1 MLITGN
7 VSIALGRQK
16 RVAGVS
22 VGTVVGTP
30 EPDMTEKLASIEEKF
45 QLAVRTA
52 AEEQAK
58 KRLEVE
64 SNATP
69 EEGKEGQV
77 IIIKQEPENS
87 EAEEG
92 NIIVFLKT
100 NCRFSRYLGCRHHCD
115 RVIIENRFL

>member
-1 MLITGN
+1 MFLHILVTGN
-7 VSIALGRQK
+7 VSIALGRQR

-22 VGTVVGTP
+22 LGTVVGTP
-30 EPDMTEKLASIEEKF
+30 EPDMTEKLASIEKKF

-64 SNATP
+64 SSATT
-69 EEGKEGQV
+69 EEAKEGQV
-77 IIIKQEPENS
+77 ITIKQEPENS

-92 NIIVFLKT
+92 NLFAKSVL
-100 NCRFSRYLGCRHHCD
+100 N
-115 RVIIENRFL
+115 